1 MGKISRP
8 LALVLFSVFIV
19 SCVALPQ
26 NSKALAPNITLSSIG
41 VTQTTVTLSWV
52 CTEARWVETYT
63 LYMST
68 ASNYAEGNG
77 FTAIWTSGKNQTT
90 TVVSNLTPNSTYY
103 FFIQDITPAGIE
115 NSGALEAKTAS
126 NPTLWLANKTANTA
140 TLQWSDDNNYTSWA
154 PFDGYIIEETTNASS
169 SHWTTIVD
177 LTNQTVRTY
186 DVQSTNGAYVRLCE
200 VVGNSTVGNINLS
213 FSNIA
218 MIGNETVNPTL
229 IVPEFPTSII
239 LPLFAIAPLLL
250 LALIRKIPTS
260 SKKKTKL
267 ATMVKKKVKFLPLLC

>member
-1 MGKISRP
+1 MGKISRA

-19 SCVALPQ
+19 SFVALPQ
-26 NSKALAPNITLSSIG
+26 NSEALNPNITLGSIG

-68 ASNYAEGNG
+68 ASNYAKGNA
-77 FTAIWTSGKNQTT
+77 FTPIWASGKNQTT

-115 NSGALEAKTAS
+115 NSGALEVKTAS
-126 NPTLWLANKTANTA
+126 NPTPPTLWLTNKTANTV
-140 TLQWSDDNNYTSWA
+140 TLQWSDDNNYTSWV

-169 SHWTTIVD
+169 NHWTTIAD

-186 DVQSTNGAYVRLCE
+186 DVQSTNEAYVRLCE

-213 FSNIA
+213 FSNIV
-218 MIGNETVNPTL
+218 MIGNETVNPTS
-229 IVPEFPTSII
+229 IMPEFPTLVL
-239 LPLFAIAPLLL
+239 LPLFLFVFLVAMVV
-250 LALIRKIPTS
+250 RYGTQ
-260 SKKKTKL
+260 
-267 ATMVKKKVKFLPLLC
+267 VKKV